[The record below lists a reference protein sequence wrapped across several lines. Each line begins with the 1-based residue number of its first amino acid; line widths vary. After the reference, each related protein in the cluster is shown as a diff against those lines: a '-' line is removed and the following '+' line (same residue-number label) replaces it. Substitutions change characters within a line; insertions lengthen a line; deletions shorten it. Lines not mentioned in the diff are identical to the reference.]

1 MRRVFLLVELV
12 LADSRARE
20 LAVRNL
26 VRTSQPTKT
35 GAQINNG
42 RLVGIRFSLW
52 GLAKNL
58 GLFPHLFPR
67 FALFPRLRLRSFWH
81 WWPFPIELRLWSDPP
96 GLGVAFPDRGQRQQS
111 AAPCRWVLCASI
123 GWKLSR

>member
-1 MRRVFLLVELV
+1 MKGVIRPAVFDVWQRFQSRLIKFAITHIPAPCRVFLLVELV

-42 RLVGIRFSLW
+42 R
-52 GLAKNL
+52 
-58 GLFPHLFPR
+58 
-67 FALFPRLRLRSFWH
+67 
-81 WWPFPIELRLWSDPP
+81 
-96 GLGVAFPDRGQRQQS
+96 
-111 AAPCRWVLCASI
+111 
-123 GWKLSR
+123 